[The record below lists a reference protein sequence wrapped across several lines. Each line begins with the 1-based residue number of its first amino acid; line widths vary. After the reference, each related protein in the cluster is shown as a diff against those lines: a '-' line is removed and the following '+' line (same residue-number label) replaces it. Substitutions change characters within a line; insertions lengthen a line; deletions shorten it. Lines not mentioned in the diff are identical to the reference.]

1 MKNRLLYTLLFI
13 FPLLTAAQNNINL
26 DSLEKSIEVK
36 VNDTSKANQLVVLST
51 KYYNQGKFEKA
62 IGVAEK
68 SLLLSKKINYEKGI
82 ADAYNNIGVNSKD
95 LGRFDEAL
103 KNLFLSLKIRI
114 QQKDTAAISF
124 NYSNIASVYTDK
136 QDYKTAIEYLF
147 LAIRL
152 GEAIDNPSKL
162 AVAYNRLGIV
172 YKSLSNFAEAKKYYL
187 KALAC
192 NKKLNDERGMA
203 INYFNLGNLSKNLF
217 EFEEASGY
225 YQQSLMLNK
234 LLDRKEALYN
244 TYAALGNL
252 NIEQAAQTKDSNK
265 KHEVDSLLSVSTT
278 YFDEARKMQ
287 ANLSKKSN
295 ALRKMD
301 INYGRLLGLQGHYN
315 KGREYLN
322 SGIEKALNDSD
333 KSDLSSAYNFLSKL
347 DSAQAANTAH
357 ADSSIQLWKSS
368 LLHARISEK
377 YKYELLTEDNLKSVS
392 EISTK
397 YETEKKDNEIALQ
410 KLSLKD
416 KEAALLVA
424 QLQTEKNITEI
435 ELLGKTKNIQDLELI
450 KTQKEVATQMLAAK
464 AQAAQ
469 LLVEKKDKAL
479 KEHELSRAKL
489 VRNILITASLAF
501 AFIGLLLFNRYKL
514 RKQIEQQTQLINQRK
529 HISADLHDDVGS
541 TLSSISIYSEA
552 IKNKL
557 NQNEPEKVMELVHKI
572 GDNARETISN
582 LSDIVWSINPAND
595 KGEVL
600 FNRMESFATSVLS
613 SKDILLDFTC
623 EQHLHALEF
632 GVETKQNLFLIY
644 KEAINNIAKHSRATR
659 AIVHLSNGHHVIK
672 MVISDNG
679 KGFSTSTKNTN
690 DTSGNGL
697 KNMRTRAQNMHGEIK
712 ITSLPTGTTTELQF
726 PVTPK
731 R

>member
-1 MKNRLLYTLLFI
+1 MLKKNTFITVVLTCIQLLLIQNIKAQKPWLTRVDSLKTVTQSISHDTVKVIAYTALVFEYRNENPDSSILFSKHAQQLAEKNNFKLGLADALMWGAWAYMSLGKYDDALDYCKASMEIYNSLIALRKYPLNKILKQKGSLNNVLGLINWKRGKFSEAVSYYTTSLKLNEECGWNRGVGVAYQNLAMVYSYLKNNDMALKYYTLSLAVKEKNNDKLGMAYTLNGMSIMHFNKKDYKQALQTSLDAIKI
-13 FPLLTAAQNNINL
+13 F
-26 DSLEKSIEVK
+26 E
-36 VNDTSKANQLVVLST
+36 
-51 KYYNQGKFEKA
+51 
-62 IGVAEK
+62 
-68 SLLLSKKINYEKGI
+68 EKGENSEI
-82 ADAYNNIGVNSKD
+82 AGCYTNASN
-95 LGRFDEAL
+95 AL
-103 KNLFLSLKIRI
+103 KNL
-114 QQKDTAAISF
+114 D
-124 NYSNIASVYTDK
+124 
-136 QDYKTAIEYLF
+136 
-147 LAIRL
+147 RL
-152 GEAIDNPSKL
+152 GESKEMLEKGLAIHMTKSDINGIAVTKANL
-162 AVAYNRLGIV
+162 ADIYMKMDSMPEAEKMLKESIALSEQIGGTFNLSV
-172 YKSLSNFAEAKKYYL
+172 YESLSYIYQKQLRFEDALNAYKKF
-187 KALAC
+187 K
-192 NKKLNDERGMA
+192 
-203 INYFNLGNLSKNLF
+203 
-217 EFEEASGY
+217 
-225 YQQSLMLNK
+225 
-234 LLDRKEALYN
+234 
-244 TYAALGNL
+244 
-252 NIEQAAQTKDSNK
+252 QAAD
-265 KHEVDSLLSVSTT
+265 SVSGL
-278 YFDEARKMQ
+278 DVKERIK
-287 ANLSKKSN
+287 
-295 ALRKMD
+295 D
-301 INYGRLLGLQGHYN
+301 IETQ
-315 KGREYLN
+315 
-322 SGIEKALNDSD
+322 
-333 KSDLSSAYNFLSKL
+333 
-347 DSAQAANTAH
+347 
-357 ADSSIQLWKSS
+357 
-368 LLHARISEK
+368 
-377 YKYELLTEDNLKSVS
+377 
-392 EISTK
+392 

-410 KLSLKD
+410 KLVLKD
-416 KEAALLVA
+416 KEAALLLA
-424 QLQTEKNITEI
+424 KLQTEKKQTVI
-435 ELLGKTKNIQDLELI
+435 ELLNKTKDIQELELT
-450 KTQKEVATQMLAAK
+450 KAQKEAAAQMMV
-464 AQAAQ
+464 AQAQTVQ
-469 LLVEKKDKAL
+469 LEVEKKDKVL
-479 KEHELSRAKL
+479 KEQELSRAKL
-489 VRNILITASLAF
+489 VRNILISASVAF

-595 KGEVL
+595 KGKVL

-731 R
+731 T